1 MFDDEFYSTAS
12 GFLKSQVMQI
22 PDGQRKLQQ
31 SSRNSGE
38 VMRWL
43 HFSAGLTCLSQYL
56 TLVREHFS
64 FHSPE
69 QTSSVVMCTVV
80 G

>member
-31 SSRNSGE
+31 SSRQLRGGVE
-38 VMRWL
+38 MAP
-43 HFSAGLTCLSQYL
+43 FLSWFN
-56 TLVREHFS
+56 VSEPIFDI
-64 FHSPE
+64 
-69 QTSSVVMCTVV
+69 SV
-80 G
+80 